1 MKIRQLF
8 WGLFFVTI
16 GVLILLSNIGLL
28 HANLHYFWKLWPII
42 LILLGLSYF
51 TTNSIIK
58 GILASISAIVI
69 AISLF
74 AFFNSIFGFFNNDF
88 VFNDDNGSSYTSRF
102 DSSHFTESFDP
113 TITKAELNLQI
124 GAGTFSIQDTTNEL
138 FKANSNG
145 HKNYYQLKREN
156 SGDKTI
162 LNFTM
167 QKRSFTFN
175 GNNDNNVD
183 IKLNSK
189 PIWDINLSGGAAE
202 ILCDLSP
209 YKLNNINIKMGA
221 AKIKVKLGD
230 KIQVTNLNL
239 DAGASSIELLVPTNA
254 GCEIINKAALSEKEF
269 EDFNKTGNNIY
280 QTANFNQARNKI
292 FLNLN
297 AGVSSIHVKRYD
309 SGSL

>member
-16 GVLILLSNIGLL
+16 GILILLSNIGLL
-28 HANLHYFWKLWPII
+28 NTNLHYFWKLWPII
-42 LILLGLSYF
+42 LILLGLSHF
-51 TTNSIIK
+51 TTNSILK
-58 GILASISAIVI
+58 GILASVSAIII

-113 TITKAELNLQI
+113 SITKAELNLQI

-138 FKANSNG
+138 FKANSTG
-145 HKNYYQLKREN
+145 HKSYYQLKREN

-175 GNNDNNVD
+175 GNNDNNVEM
-183 IKLNSK
+183 KLNSK
-189 PIWDINLSGGAAE
+189 PTWDINLSGGAAE
-202 ILCDLSP
+202 LLCDLTY
-209 YKLNNINIKMGA
+209 YKLDNLNIKMGA

-230 KIQVTNLNL
+230 KSMVTNLNL
-239 DAGASSIELLVPTNA
+239 DAGASSIELLVPTNV
-254 GCEIINKAALSEKEF
+254 GCEIINKTALSDKEF
-269 EDFNKTGNNIY
+269 QDFNKTGPNIY
-280 QTANFNQARNKI
+280 QTSNFNQANKKI

-309 SGSL
+309 SNSL

>member
-8 WGLFFVTI
+8 WGLFFVTF
-16 GVLILLSNIGLL
+16 GVLILFSNIGLL
-28 HANLHYFWKLWPII
+28 NINLHYFWKLWPLI
-42 LILLGLSYF
+42 LILLGLSHF

-58 GILASISAIVI
+58 GILAAISAIVI
-69 AISLF
+69 AASLF

-88 VFNDDNGSSYTSRF
+88 VFNDNKESSFTSSF

-113 TITKAELNLQI
+113 SITKAELNLEI

-138 FKANSNG
+138 FKANSTG
-145 HKNYYQLKREN
+145 HKSYYQLEREN

-167 QKRSFTFN
+167 KKRSFTFN
-175 GNNDNNVD
+175 GNNENNVD
-183 IKLNSK
+183 IKLNPK
-189 PIWDINLSGGAAE
+189 PIWNINLKGGAAE
-202 ILCDLSP
+202 ILCDLSS
-209 YKLNNINIKMGA
+209 YKLDQININMGA

-230 KIQVTNLNL
+230 KTLVTNLNL
-239 DAGASSIELLVPTNA
+239 DAGASSIELLVPKNA
-254 GCEIINKAALSEKEF
+254 GCEIINKTALSEKEF
-269 EDFNKTGNNIY
+269 QDFNKTGSNIY
-280 QTANFNQARNKI
+280 ETANFNQSKNKI

-309 SGSL
+309 SDSL

>member
-16 GVLILLSNIGLL
+16 GVLILLSNLGLL
-28 HANLHYFWKLWPII
+28 NTNLHYFWKLWPII
-42 LILLGLSYF
+42 LIFLGLSHF
-51 TTNSIIK
+51 TTNSILK

-69 AISLF
+69 AVSIF

-88 VFNDDNGSSYTSRF
+88 VFNDDNGTSYTSSF

-113 TITKAELNLQI
+113 SITKAELNLEL

-138 FKANSNG
+138 FKANSTG
-145 HKNYYQLKREN
+145 HKSYYQLQREN

-167 QKRSFTFN
+167 KRRSFTFN
-175 GNNDNNVD
+175 GNNGNNVE
-183 IKLNSK
+183 IRLNPK
-189 PIWDINLSGGAAE
+189 PTWDINLTGGAAE

-221 AKIKVKLGD
+221 AKIKVKLGNNSL
-230 KIQVTNLNL
+230 VTNLNL

-254 GCEIINKAALSEKEF
+254 GCEIMNKTALSEKEF
-269 EDFNKTGNNIY
+269 QDFNKTGSNIY
-280 QTANFNQARNKI
+280 QTANFNQAKNKI

-309 SGSL
+309 SDSL